1 MGLKLKI
8 CRGSSVKKIL
18 VREANAYSATHVMVG
33 TAQGFHKIR
42 SSTSV
47 AKYCARKLSKDCCVL
62 AVTNGK
68 VVFKRD
74 SSPSNVAD
82 VQGFLFYFGFF
93 LVLNLIDV
101 NIMNLV
107 EFSVIEV
114 VCLFVVLQGLI
125 VIREMVCLVRFIGHS
140 VRV

>member
-1 MGLKLKI
+1 MDLKLKI

-33 TAQGFHKIR
+33 IGTGRGLHKIR

-68 VVFKRD
+68 IVFKRD
-74 SSPSNVAD
+74 SEKSPSNAVD
-82 VQGFLFYFGFF
+82 VQGFGFF
-93 LVLNLIDV
+93 FVLNYVNLMIDE
-101 NIMNLV
+101 L
-107 EFSVIEV
+107 S
-114 VCLFVVLQGLI
+114 
-125 VIREMVCLVRFIGHS
+125 
-140 VRV
+140 